1 MENQNKKRK
10 LNILSYLIILIFS
23 KSISQ
28 DLSDS
33 SIYSYVIMNITEG
46 TNKVYYDQ
54 SSSFTKPD
62 EVYVNGIIQENKAF
76 QEQLRVDT
84 QLNEDLLNDIPEE
97 DNEMVIENQVDMDEP
112 NIGAKQ

>member
-1 MENQNKKRK
+1 MAKKIVIHGANKNQEVTIEEPKAKAEPKVKKAK
-10 LNILSYLIILIFS
+10 S
-23 KSISQ
+23 KGEEPAPVVEEAKPKKPNTIS
-28 DLSDS
+28 
-33 SIYSYVIMNITEG
+33 E
-46 TNKVYYDQ
+46 
-54 SSSFTKPD
+54 
-62 EVYVNGIIQENKAF
+62 EENKAF